1 MATNFPSSFVE
12 FHGTKVG
19 GEEEGAGEATLGTG
33 GADETTIEIA
43 EGEGGGVGHQETVE
57 DRHVT
62 VEAGTTTV
70 TVTTPVDTTVLPAS
84 AEDPLLQV
92 VVGTLCH
99 LTVMENIHPLR
110 ILMGGRMDLLPPEGL
125 ADMVLR
131 PLEEVE
137 GDMADPPDLHVLPVL
152 VYWSLPTL
160 FHLKAHL
167 KMVAMVVHARTVVAL
182 LLREVAQGWVPRL
195 VKDTELA
202 PHPLAPLPPEETWDM
217 DDEVL
222 HPIWVVLPHLIRE
235 MDIMGAHPLPVVSH
249 VLFTLLVHVEH

>member
-19 GEEEGAGEATLGTG
+19 GEEEEGAGEAALGTG
-33 GADETTIEIA
+33 GADETTIETA
-43 EGEGGGVGHQETVE
+43 EGEGGGVGRQETVE

-62 VEAGTTTV
+62 VEAGTMTV
-70 TVTTPVDTTVLPAS
+70 TVTTPVDTTAPPAS

-99 LTVMENIHPLR
+99 LTVMESIHPLR
-110 ILMGGRMDLLPPEGL
+110 ILMGGRMDLPPEGL
-125 ADMVLR
+125 VDMVLHL
-131 PLEEVE
+131 LEEVE
-137 GDMADPPDLHVLPVL
+137 GDMADPPDLHVLPEL

-167 KMVAMVVHARTVVAL
+167 KMVAMVAHDQMVAAL
-182 LLREVAQGWVPRL
+182 LLREVALGWVPHL

-217 DDEVL
+217 DDEVP
-222 HPIWVVLPHLIRE
+222 HRIWVVLPRLIRE

-249 VLFTLLVHVEH
+249 VLFTLLVRIDH